1 MRRRNFIA
9 GFGAVGAARP
19 RDMLLALLLAAAGLA
34 LAGAV
39 AWAQSYPTQPIRIIV
54 PQSAGGLNDV
64 SARLIQPHLE
74 RALKQPVLV
83 DNRTGGAGIV
93 GTDAV
98 AKAAPDGH
106 TLLVVAGSL
115 TALPATN
122 PKLPYDTERDL
133 AAVALILKYPFLFL
147 VNADVPAK
155 TLPEFVALA
164 KQKPGTYNY
173 ATTGPASLNHLITER
188 LSMLS
193 GMRLQHVPYRG
204 GQPAMLALV
213 KNEVQ
218 LLVLS
223 GTIALPHLQ
232 TGAIRAIA
240 SGGLTRD
247 KQFPDVPTVAEQG
260 FPGFEAVS
268 WIGMMAPA
276 ATPRPIVERLNAE
289 VNRALRDPDT
299 VEKFAKQGIDVAP
312 GSADEFQ
319 TMIGTEVRNWTDV
332 ARQANITAQ

>member
-1 MRRRNFIA
+1 MTAIRSSL
-9 GFGAVGAARP
+9 V
-19 RDMLLALLLAAAGLA
+19 LLALWLL
-34 LAGAV
+34 GAV
-39 AWAQSYPTQPIRIIV
+39 LPGASVASAQGYPTQPVRIII
-54 PQSAGGLNDV
+54 PQSPGGLNDV
-64 SARLIQPHLE
+64 AARLIQPHLE
-74 RALKQPVLV
+74 RAFKQPVLV
-83 DNRTGGAGIV
+83 ENRTGGAGIV

-133 AAVALILKYPFLFL
+133 AAVALILKYPFLFM
-147 VNADVPAK
+147 VNSEVPAK
-155 TLPEFVALA
+155 TLPEFIALA
-164 KQKPGTYNY
+164 KQSPGKYNY
-173 ATTGPASLNHLITER
+173 STTGPASLNHLITER

-193 GMRLQHVPYRG
+193 GMKLQHVPYRG
-204 GQPAMLALV
+204 GQPAILALA

-223 GTIALPHLQ
+223 GTIAMPHLQ
-232 TGAIRAIA
+232 AGTVRAIA
-240 SGGLTRD
+240 SGGLARD
-247 KQFPDVPTVAEQG
+247 KQFADVPTVAEQG

-276 ATPRPIVERLNAE
+276 ATPRPIIERLNAE
-289 VNRALRDPDT
+289 VNRALHDPET
-299 VEKFAKQGIDVAP
+299 VDKFAKQGIDVAP
-312 GSADEFQ
+312 GTPEDFQ
-319 TMIGTEVRNWTDV
+319 RMIATEIHNWTEV

>member
-1 MRRRNFIA
+1 MTA
-9 GFGAVGAARP
+9 GIRP
-19 RDMLLALLLAAAGLA
+19 LAALLWVTLAIAPSLA
-34 LAGAV
+34 
-39 AWAQSYPTQPIRIIV
+39 QTYPTQPVRIVI
-54 PQSAGGLNDV
+54 PQSAGGINDIA
-64 SARLIQPHLE
+64 ARLVQPHLE
-74 RALKQPVLV
+74 RAFKQPFLV
-83 DNRTGGAGIV
+83 ENRTGGAGIV
-93 GTDAV
+93 GTDSV

-133 AAVALILKYPFLFL
+133 APVATILKYPFLFM
-147 VNADVPAK
+147 VNSEVPAK
-155 TLPEFVALA
+155 TLPEFIALA
-164 KQKPGTYNY
+164 KQNPGKMNY

-193 GMRLQHVPYRG
+193 GVKMQHVPYRG
-204 GQPAMLALV
+204 GVPAVLALS

-223 GTIALPHLQ
+223 GSIAMPQLQ
-232 TGAIRAIA
+232 AGNVRAIA
-240 SGGLTRD
+240 IGGLTRD

-268 WIGMMAPA
+268 WVGMMAPA

-289 VNRALRDPDT
+289 VNLALRDPDT

-312 GSADEFQ
+312 GTPEDFQ
-319 TMIGTEVRNWTDV
+319 RMIATEVRNWTDV
-332 ARQANITAQ
+332 ARQANIVSQ

>member
-1 MRRRNFIA
+1 MRRRNLT
-9 GFGAVGAARP
+9 GAVGAARP
-19 RDMLLALLLAAAGLA
+19 GGMLLLVSLLTATGLA
-34 LAGAV
+34 LAAAV
-39 AWAQSYPTQPIRIIV
+39 AFAQSYPTQPVRIIV

-155 TLPEFVALA
+155 TLPEFIALA
-164 KQKPGTYNY
+164 KKSPGTYNY

-204 GQPAMLALV
+204 GQPAMVALV
-213 KNEVQ
+213 RNEVQ

-232 TGAIRAIA
+232 SGAVRAIA

-247 KQFPDVPTVAEQG
+247 RQFPDVPTVAEQG

-289 VNRALRDPDT
+289 VNHALRDPDT

-312 GSADEFQ
+312 GSPDEFQ

>member
-1 MRRRNFIA
+1 MRRRNLT
-9 GFGAVGAARP
+9 GAVGAARP
-19 RDMLLALLLAAAGLA
+19 LGMLLASLLAATGLA
-34 LAGAV
+34 LAAAV
-39 AWAQSYPTQPIRIIV
+39 AFAQSYPTQPVRIIV

-74 RALKQPVLV
+74 RAFKQPVLV

-155 TLPEFVALA
+155 TLPEFIALA
-164 KQKPGTYNY
+164 KQKPGAYNY

-268 WIGMMAPA
+268 WIGMLAPA

-289 VNRALRDPDT
+289 VNHALRDPDT

-312 GSADEFQ
+312 GSPDEFQ
-319 TMIGTEVRNWTDV
+319 TMIGTEVRNWTEV